1 MLEILKNIM
10 GKTFIKILM
19 NQSLKFKKI
28 VNQIIN
34 MKILLIMIIMNT
46 SDFLKKWLMMMKI
59 IVN

>member
-46 SDFLKKWLMMMKI
+46 SDFLKKWLMKMKI

>member
-34 MKILLIMIIMNT
+34 MKIPPIMIIMNT

>member
-34 MKILLIMIIMNT
+34 MKIPPIMIIMNT
-46 SDFLKKWLMMMKI
+46 SDFLKK
-59 IVN
+59 